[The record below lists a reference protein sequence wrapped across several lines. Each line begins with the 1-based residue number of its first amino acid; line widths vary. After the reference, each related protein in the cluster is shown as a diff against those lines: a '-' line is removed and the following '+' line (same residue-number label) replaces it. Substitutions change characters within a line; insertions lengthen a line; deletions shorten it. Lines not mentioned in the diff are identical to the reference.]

1 MKTSCDGVDSEIL
14 PRLSLRVYLSL
25 RVCSRSTYHLISL
38 GSLQR
43 GAGPVSIEERREIR
57 CRRFV
62 LANCH
67 FCGRSPQ
74 GFTGSGCIGLYGHF
88 WLRLQFFILDFL
100 QPYHAYGH
108 SSGRLVLEDLV
119 QRLHEHGNVVD
130 LETVTL
136 VLYDPHQL
144 HVELPDRRYW
154 VHWLAW
160 LDRQEASESQVRYV
174 KHQVR
179 FVTKVD
185 VALAI
190 ASFTFCIARV
200 CETCREALKPRNRIH
215 VQWGVQRLN
224 VSTGLWEPDPE
235 ELSRRLAA
243 MTRALP

>member
-1 MKTSCDGVDSEIL
+1 M
-14 PRLSLRVYLSL
+14 
-25 RVCSRSTYHLISL
+25 
-38 GSLQR
+38 
-43 GAGPVSIEERREIR
+43 
-57 CRRFV
+57 
-62 LANCH
+62 
-67 FCGRSPQ
+67 
-74 GFTGSGCIGLYGHF
+74 
-88 WLRLQFFILDFL
+88 
-100 QPYHAYGH
+100 
-108 SSGRLVLEDLV
+108 V

-200 CETCREALKPRNRIH
+200 CETCHEALKPRDRIH
-215 VQWGVQRLN
+215 AQWGVQRLN
-224 VSTGLWEPDPE
+224 ISTGLWEPDPE
-235 ELSRRLAA
+235 EMYRRVVA
-243 MTRALP
+243 MGRALP